1 MDHSHFESIYVS
13 VKMWF
18 YSANELKAN
27 VVFGKRTYRLLV
39 TNLASELNDKTNLL
53 LSAMDVSDLVSM
65 KNAANCDKQCDLQ
78 TSKNH

>member
-1 MDHSHFESIYVS
+1 MVTNL
-13 VKMWF
+13 
-18 YSANELKAN
+18 ANELTEN
-27 VVFGKRTYRLLV
+27 VVFGKRTYRLWV
-39 TNLASELNDKTNLL
+39 TTLANELNDKTNLL